1 MNNVL
6 ENTSEQQPQQRIL
19 SMDEVPD
26 AILARWKDA
35 DENQP
40 SEDGERT
47 ADQHVEE
54 IEETADDADLTEV
67 DETEQDEEDEDTE
80 LEQEDETEDE
90 DQENDEDDDEDTLQL
105 AQDDDIVEITVD
117 GKVVQHSVAS
127 LKRLAGQE
135 AALTRKSQETA
146 SKRKEAEDAISKNHA
161 VFQTLLAKAE
171 ERHKPYADVDML
183 LASKTMDAQDFALLR
198 KEAAESA
205 AELKFLQEEA
215 DKFYQD
221 IQKQQQAHL
230 QDAAKECVRVLEED
244 IPEWNNDLYN
254 EIRSYAVSQG
264 LEQTEVDS
272 YVDPAVLKILHKAR
286 LYDQGKQVATKK
298 KKVAAT
304 KKVLRSTKAPE
315 GDRVAKQ
322 RRMKQSREKLQGRGA
337 HLDDIADAL
346 LARWES

>member
-1 MNNVL
+1 MSNVL
-6 ENTSEQQPQQRIL
+6 DQTSTSQRVLDI
-19 SMDEVPD
+19 DDVPD
-26 AILARWKDA
+26 AILARWEDA

-40 SEDGERT
+40 SEDGEGT
-47 ADQHVEE
+47 ADQPVEE
-54 IEETADDADLTEV
+54 AEETVDEVDLTEA
-67 DETEQDEEDEDTE
+67 DEADQEEEDEDTE
-80 LEQEDETEDE
+80 LEEDETETE
-90 DQENDEDDDEDTLQL
+90 DQEEEDDEDDEDTVQL
-105 AQDDDIVEITVD
+105 AQDDDIVEITVN
-117 GKVVQHSVAS
+117 GEVVQHSVAQ

-135 AALTRKSQETA
+135 ASLTRKSQETA

-183 LASKTMDAQDFALLR
+183 LASKTMDAEDFAALR

-221 IQKQQQAHL
+221 IQAKQQAQM

-272 YVDPAVLKILHKAR
+272 YVDPAVIKILNKAR
-286 LYDQGKQVATKK
+286 LFDQGKQVATKK
-298 KKVAAT
+298 KKVAAK

-315 GDRVAKQ
+315 GERVAKQ
-322 RRMKQSREKLQGRGA
+322 RRLKATTDKLTQKGQ

-346 LARWES
+346 LARWEA

>member
-6 ENTSEQQPQQRIL
+6 DQTSTSQRVLDI
-19 SMDEVPD
+19 DDVPD
-26 AILARWKDA
+26 AILARWEDA

-40 SEDGERT
+40 SEDGEGT
-47 ADQHVEE
+47 ADQPVEE
-54 IEETADDADLTEV
+54 TEETTDDADLTEA
-67 DETEQDEEDEDTE
+67 DEANQDEEDEETE
-80 LEQEDETEDE
+80 LEEDETETE
-90 DQENDEDDDEDTLQL
+90 DQEKEDDEDDEDTVQL

-117 GKVVQHSVAS
+117 GKVVQHSVAQ

-135 AALTRKSQETA
+135 ASLTRKSQETA

-183 LASKTMDAQDFALLR
+183 LASKTMDAEDFAALR

-221 IQKQQQAHL
+221 IQAKQQAQM

-298 KKVAAT
+298 KKVAAK

-315 GDRVAKQ
+315 GERVAKQ
-322 RRMKQSREKLQGRGA
+322 RRLKATTDKLTQKGQ

-346 LARWES
+346 LARWEA

>member
-1 MNNVL
+1 MSNVL
-6 ENTSEQQPQQRIL
+6 DQTSTSQRVLDI
-19 SMDEVPD
+19 DDVPD
-26 AILARWKDA
+26 AILARWEDA

-40 SEDGERT
+40 SEDGEGT
-47 ADQHVEE
+47 ADQPVEE
-54 IEETADDADLTEV
+54 AEETVDEVDLTEA
-67 DETEQDEEDEDTE
+67 DEADQDEEDEETE
-80 LEQEDETEDE
+80 LEEDETETE
-90 DQENDEDDDEDTLQL
+90 DQEEDDEDDEDTVQL

-117 GKVVQHSVAS
+117 GKVVQHSVAQ

-135 AALTRKSQETA
+135 ASLTRKSQETA

-183 LASKTMDAQDFALLR
+183 LASKTMDAEDFAALR

-221 IQKQQQAHL
+221 IQAKQQAQM

-298 KKVAAT
+298 KKVAAK

-315 GDRVAKQ
+315 GERVAKQ
-322 RRMKQSREKLQGRGA
+322 RRLKATQDKLTGKGQ

-346 LARWES
+346 LARWEA